1 MPNATDRRRKK
12 RAPILCA
19 AVLVLLLGV
28 FLGMVLLPLLWM
40 GRDTAGVVTIL
51 LVYALAVA
59 AVMAGVLAALRQRL
73 REIDKGEED
82 EAKQY

>member
-51 LVYALAVA
+51 LIYALAVA

>member
-1 MPNATDRRRKK
+1 MQNATDRRQKK

-51 LVYALAVA
+51 LIYALAVA

>member
-1 MPNATDRRRKK
+1 MQNATDRRQKK

-28 FLGMVLLPLLWM
+28 FLGVVLLPLLWM

-51 LVYALAVA
+51 LIYALAVA

>member
-1 MPNATDRRRKK
+1 MPNATDRRQKK

-28 FLGMVLLPLLWM
+28 FLGVVLLPLLWM

-51 LVYALAVA
+51 LIYALAVA

>member
-12 RAPILCA
+12 RAPIFCA

-28 FLGMVLLPLLWM
+28 FLGVVLLPLLWM

-51 LVYALAVA
+51 LIYALAVA

>member
-1 MPNATDRRRKK
+1 MQNATDRRQKK

-28 FLGMVLLPLLWM
+28 FLGVVLLPLLWM

-51 LVYALAVA
+51 LIYALAVA

-82 EAKQY
+82 EAKLY

>member
-1 MPNATDRRRKK
+1 MQNATDRRRKK